1 VFESLSLLFSYF
13 LFPFLLVPFFAFG
26 FYLFSSL
33 ISLLSSPILDSQGGS
48 GAKRPSFFC
57 CSCTSQWWHP
67 SVSTSLPPTCYSP
80 VPCSELVGSLT
91 PTTLSSSM
99 HEKWT
104 THCSVRSVLE
114 SELCTS
120 MSPLLVLGCS
130 ICGRLP
136 YARFVDYYLAV
147 SGISQD
153 SSIIRN

>member
-1 VFESLSLLFSYF
+1 MCLSLCLCSSLLRSFF
-13 LFPFLLVPFFAFG
+13 LF
-26 FYLFSSL
+26 LFSSL

-91 PTTLSSSM
+91 PPTLSSSM
-99 HEKWT
+99 CERWT

-114 SELCTS
+114 HELCTACRHFS
-120 MSPLLVLGCS
+120 CS
-130 ICGRLP
+130 VAASAAG
-136 YARFVDYYLAV
+136 FHMHV
-147 SGISQD
+147 SWITTLQSLEYPK
-153 SSIIRN
+153 IPHL